1 MNIVIPKAGR
11 GERFKK
17 DGYIKPKPLINF
29 RGKSMIEYAVESLGI
44 DGNFIFIVYKYSDES
59 LNIELENI
67 LKKYSDK
74 IISIDYI
81 TDGPASSALLA
92 EEFINNKEQLIITN
106 CDQIM
111 SWNSK
116 EFVDFINNSH
126 LDGVVVTYDS
136 ETPKNSYVRMK
147 NGLAE
152 KFAEKQV
159 ISNLSLNGIHYWK
172 MGSYFI
178 ESCNKM
184 IQKNIRCNNE
194 FYISLSYN
202 EMIDNGLKVG
212 SYHIDSNS
220 HHAVGTPEDLE
231 IYIKNQTKNGDNEI

>member
-1 MNIVIPKAGR
+1 MNIVIPMAGR
-11 GERFKK
+11 GERFRK
-17 DGYIKPKPLINF
+17 DGYSKPKPLINF

-44 DGNFIFIVYKYSDES
+44 NGNFIFIVYKYSEES

-92 EEFINNKEQLIITN
+92 EEYINNNQQLIITN

-111 SWNSK
+111 SWDSK
-116 EFVDFINNSH
+116 KFTDFINSSH
-126 LDGVVVTYDS
+126 LDGLVVTYDS
-136 ETPKNSYVRMK
+136 ETPKNSYVRMN

-202 EMIDNGLKVG
+202 EMVNDGLKVG
-212 SYHIDSNS
+212 AYHIDSNS